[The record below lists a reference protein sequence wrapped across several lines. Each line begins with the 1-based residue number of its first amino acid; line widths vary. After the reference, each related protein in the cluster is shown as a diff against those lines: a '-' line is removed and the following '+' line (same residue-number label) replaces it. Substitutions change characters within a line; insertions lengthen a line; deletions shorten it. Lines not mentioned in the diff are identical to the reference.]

1 MFLSIRPRAK
11 AARPTPAATDP
22 KADGAS
28 GATLST
34 EDWIRQ
40 ARAMLIAE
48 GIGALKIDRL
58 AKACKV
64 TRGGFY
70 WRFRN
75 REDLLDR
82 LLDHWHESNGT
93 AYLDVLRPDVAPP
106 ARYMRL
112 VQLLIDES
120 RFDPAF
126 DSAVRAWGAV
136 STKARALVHKA
147 DDDRIGALTR
157 LFLDAGYAQEES
169 FIRARIAYFHQVGYY
184 ALGVREARTTRLN
197 YMPTYFRILT
207 GFDDDIAESIDALRA

>member
-11 AARPTPAATDP
+11 AAARSAPAADAAGGP
-22 KADGAS
+22 
-28 GATLST
+28 TLST

-75 REDLLDR
+75 RDDLLDR
-82 LLDHWHESNGT
+82 LLDHWHETNGT
-93 AYLDVLRPDVAPP
+93 AYLDVLRPDVPPP

-112 VQLLIDES
+112 VELLIDEI
-120 RFDPAF
+120 RFDPLF

-136 STKARALVHKA
+136 SAKARAVVKKA

-157 LFLDAGYAQEES
+157 LFLDAGYPEQEA

-184 ALGVREARTTRLN
+184 ALGVRESRETRLN
-197 YMPTYFRILT
+197 LMPTYFRLLT
-207 GFDDDIAESIDALRA
+207 GFDDDISASIEALMEG